1 MDRNYSL
8 FYSKQKENLTETN
21 NNNKNYKL
29 IIKLGKKIKREII
42 IKENSN
48 PEELAYNFCLNNNLD
63 YKYLKSIT
71 KKIRSIK
78 NSNLFNTRN
87 TFNSPPNQKSI
98 DIGIKNKNIQ
108 LTEDNNFNIIKFETE
123 KNIKNLESKEFSLN
137 NISIKEYNNIEN
149 KENQNSF
156 IYETKKKSNENN
168 KNKQLSLSKKLSL
181 SKDISNTRKKNLMI
195 ATNVINQE
203 IQNCLALVE
212 KEIKPFYNDS
222 TSEIKKETKSSKLY
236 EKSEFKLGSFIID
249 NENIN
254 NSNNSNSIINNNNS
268 ISINNANNLNNFN
281 EENNDLSIISNN
293 DKDKKSIKGFNEE
306 YIGNLDNTNLE
317 EDKLLIDKDSF
328 IINNNNIISDNF
340 FNNNDIQA
348 LEQDIDTNISKSV
361 AENVNINIKEKN
373 NIHNN
378 KSEKI
383 NKIDKNNNLVISEEI
398 NINIPSYINREININ
413 ILSSPKIP
421 FNNKYNYEERYKK
434 RECKSNKLIP
444 KFRNKI
450 KNISISD
457 RSDSIRNKDKNKISF
472 DLFKDE
478 DNKINNGL
486 ENRNKRLSGIY
497 NNTKNKMSIYKENIQ
512 TPSTYVKSCK
522 NSLSTLTL
530 SEKNLLLS
538 IKDNNMK
545 NNILNKNNNGSTIDD
560 FFNNRYSL
568 SNLNSTNSL
577 NKNLYNNYKMSQKR
591 LNSISLNDNI
601 ISEENPNSDIKNN
614 INKNSTMKE
623 KSNKFML
630 KNSFEKNI
638 LNFNN
643 VNKEFPKNF
652 IKIND
657 IRKCK
662 KKRNKL
668 KRNKLIDKENINYNY
683 NNNTVSNTS
692 LIKFKNIDVLLNNN
706 PINEKAK
713 IKFLDRKKN
722 NTNILI
728 TDNNYYSKLLNQ
740 KMHFS
745 PSNTIDYKTRK
756 YIQFKNLTK
765 NIISKK
771 EIENYFRGIFNYI
784 SKNHEY
790 LDVFKSMNTKT
801 IPVEIYK
808 PVQAVI
814 KKCIKERFIFVNEF
828 IQKGYEQFHF
838 FSRNDKIAIMNFNIF
853 S

>member
-8 FYSKQKENLTETN
+8 FNTKQKENLTETN

-63 YKYLKSIT
+63 YKFLKSIT
-71 KKIRSIK
+71 KKIKSIK
-78 NSNLFNTRN
+78 DSNLFNTRN
-87 TFNSPPNQKSI
+87 IFNSPSNQKSI
-98 DIGIKNKNIQ
+98 DIGTKNKNIQ

-123 KNIKNLESKEFSLN
+123 KNIKNLENKEFSLN

-156 IYETKKKSNENN
+156 IYETKKKNKENN

-212 KEIKPFYNDS
+212 NEIKPFYNDS

-249 NENIN
+249 NDNIN

-268 ISINNANNLNNFN
+268 ISTNNANNLNNFN

-293 DKDKKSIKGFNEE
+293 DNDKDKKSFKGFNEE
-306 YIGNLDNTNLE
+306 YIGNIDNTNLE

-361 AENVNINIKEKN
+361 AENANINLKEKN

-378 KSEKI
+378 KNEKI
-383 NKIDKNNNLVISEEI
+383 NKIDKNKNLVIRQEI
-398 NINIPSYINREININ
+398 NINIPSYINREISIN

-434 RECKSNKLIP
+434 MECKSNKLIP

-457 RSDSIRNKDKNKISF
+457 KSDSIRNKNKKKISF

-486 ENRNKRLSGIY
+486 ENKNKRLSGIY
-497 NNTKNKMSIYKENIQ
+497 NSTKNKMSIYKENIQ

-601 ISEENPNSDIKNN
+601 ISEEVPNSDIKND

-623 KSNKFML
+623 KEKSN
-630 KNSFEKNI
+630 I
-638 LNFNN
+638 
-643 VNKEFPKNF
+643 

-662 KKRNKL
+662 EKRNKL

-692 LIKFKNIDVLLNNN
+692 LIKFKNIDVLLNSN
-706 PINEKAK
+706 PITK
-713 IKFLDRKKN
+713 IKFFDQKKN
-722 NTNILI
+722 NTNIFI

-801 IPVEIYK
+801 IPGEIYK

-814 KKCIKERFIFVNEF
+814 KKCIKERFISVNEF
-828 IQKGYEQFHF
+828 SQKGYEQFHF

>member
-8 FYSKQKENLTETN
+8 FNTKQKENLTETN

-63 YKYLKSIT
+63 YKFLKSIT
-71 KKIRSIK
+71 KKIKSIK
-78 NSNLFNTRN
+78 DSNLFNTRN
-87 TFNSPPNQKSI
+87 IFNSPSNQKSI
-98 DIGIKNKNIQ
+98 DIGTKNKNIQ

-123 KNIKNLESKEFSLN
+123 KNIKNLENKEFSLN

-156 IYETKKKSNENN
+156 IYETKKKNKENN

-212 KEIKPFYNDS
+212 NEIKPFYNDS

-249 NENIN
+249 NDNIN

-268 ISINNANNLNNFN
+268 ISTNNANNLNNFN

-293 DKDKKSIKGFNEE
+293 DNDKDKKSFKGFNEE
-306 YIGNLDNTNLE
+306 YIGNIDNTNLE

-361 AENVNINIKEKN
+361 AENANINLKEKN

-378 KSEKI
+378 KNEKI
-383 NKIDKNNNLVISEEI
+383 NKIDKNKNLVIRQEI
-398 NINIPSYINREININ
+398 NINIPSYINREISIN

-434 RECKSNKLIP
+434 MECKSNKLIP

-457 RSDSIRNKDKNKISF
+457 KSDSIRNKNKKKISF

-486 ENRNKRLSGIY
+486 ENKNKRLSGIY
-497 NNTKNKMSIYKENIQ
+497 NSTKNKMSIYKENIQ

-601 ISEENPNSDIKNN
+601 ISEEVPNSDIKND

-623 KSNKFML
+623 KEKSN
-630 KNSFEKNI
+630 I
-638 LNFNN
+638 
-643 VNKEFPKNF
+643 

-662 KKRNKL
+662 E

-692 LIKFKNIDVLLNNN
+692 LIKFKNIDVLLNSN
-706 PINEKAK
+706 PITK
-713 IKFLDRKKN
+713 IKFFDQKKN
-722 NTNILI
+722 NTNIFI

-801 IPVEIYK
+801 IPGEIYK

-814 KKCIKERFIFVNEF
+814 KKCIKERFISVNEF

>member
-8 FYSKQKENLTETN
+8 FNTKQKENLTETN

-63 YKYLKSIT
+63 YKFLKSIT
-71 KKIRSIK
+71 KKIKSIK
-78 NSNLFNTRN
+78 DSNLFNTRN
-87 TFNSPPNQKSI
+87 IFNSPSNQKSI
-98 DIGIKNKNIQ
+98 DIGTKNKNIQ

-123 KNIKNLESKEFSLN
+123 KNIKNLENKEFSLN

-156 IYETKKKSNENN
+156 IYETKKKNKENN

-212 KEIKPFYNDS
+212 NEIKPFYNDS

-249 NENIN
+249 NDNIN

-268 ISINNANNLNNFN
+268 ISTNNANNLNNFN

-293 DKDKKSIKGFNEE
+293 DNDKDKKSFKGFNEE
-306 YIGNLDNTNLE
+306 YIGNIDNTNLE

-361 AENVNINIKEKN
+361 AENANINLKEKN

-378 KSEKI
+378 KNEKI
-383 NKIDKNNNLVISEEI
+383 NKIDKNKNLVIRQEI
-398 NINIPSYINREININ
+398 NINIPSYINREISIN

-434 RECKSNKLIP
+434 MECKSNKLIP

-457 RSDSIRNKDKNKISF
+457 KSDSIRNKNKKKISF

-486 ENRNKRLSGIY
+486 ENKNKRLSGIY
-497 NNTKNKMSIYKENIQ
+497 NSTKNKMSIYKENIQ

-601 ISEENPNSDIKNN
+601 ISEEVPNSDIKND

-623 KSNKFML
+623 KEKSN
-630 KNSFEKNI
+630 I
-638 LNFNN
+638 
-643 VNKEFPKNF
+643 

-662 KKRNKL
+662 EKRNKL

-692 LIKFKNIDVLLNNN
+692 LIKFKNIDVLLNSN
-706 PINEKAK
+706 PITK
-713 IKFLDRKKN
+713 IKFFDQKKN
-722 NTNILI
+722 NTNIFI

-801 IPVEIYK
+801 IPGEIYK

-814 KKCIKERFIFVNEF
+814 KKCIKERFISVNEF

>member
-8 FYSKQKENLTETN
+8 FYSKQKDTLTETN

-42 IKENSN
+42 IKENTN

-203 IQNCLALVE
+203 IKNCLALVE
-212 KEIKPFYNDS
+212 NEIKPFYNDS

-361 AENVNINIKEKN
+361 AENVNINLKEKN

-434 RECKSNKLIP
+434 MECKSNKLIP
-444 KFRNKI
+444 KFKNKI

-457 RSDSIRNKDKNKISF
+457 RSDSIKNKNKKRISF

-478 DNKINNGL
+478 DYKINSGL
-486 ENRNKRLSGIY
+486 ENRNKRLSSIY
-497 NNTKNKMSIYKENIQ
+497 NNNTKNKMSFYKENIQ
-512 TPSTYVKSCK
+512 TPSTYVKS
-522 NSLSTLTL
+522 
-530 SEKNLLLS
+530 
-538 IKDNNMK
+538 
-545 NNILNKNNNGSTIDD
+545 
-560 FFNNRYSL
+560 
-568 SNLNSTNSL
+568 
-577 NKNLYNNYKMSQKR
+577 
-591 LNSISLNDNI
+591 
-601 ISEENPNSDIKNN
+601 
-614 INKNSTMKE
+614 
-623 KSNKFML
+623 
-630 KNSFEKNI
+630 
-638 LNFNN
+638 
-643 VNKEFPKNF
+643 
-652 IKIND
+652 
-657 IRKCK
+657 
-662 KKRNKL
+662 
-668 KRNKLIDKENINYNY
+668 
-683 NNNTVSNTS
+683 
-692 LIKFKNIDVLLNNN
+692 
-706 PINEKAK
+706 
-713 IKFLDRKKN
+713 
-722 NTNILI
+722 
-728 TDNNYYSKLLNQ
+728 
-740 KMHFS
+740 
-745 PSNTIDYKTRK
+745 
-756 YIQFKNLTK
+756 
-765 NIISKK
+765 
-771 EIENYFRGIFNYI
+771 
-784 SKNHEY
+784 
-790 LDVFKSMNTKT
+790 
-801 IPVEIYK
+801 
-808 PVQAVI
+808 
-814 KKCIKERFIFVNEF
+814 
-828 IQKGYEQFHF
+828 
-838 FSRNDKIAIMNFNIF
+838 
-853 S
+853 